1 METPKYQPSS
11 TPARVLPLYPV
22 ILFIV
27 AFLYLIGVMSWQ
39 VWKDYE
45 YHQATGSSVI
55 KSQVGLYANHF
66 EDRLYVLKQ
75 LLRNSDHTTPL
86 SDVLNSAQQALP
98 QVLSAAK
105 FNRDGQLQDSNG
117 ASFHF
122 DVEDYQRLIQS
133 FSSDSQGYGIRSLD
147 IHSMVIVHRLSGQ
160 HGFLALVVTTEW
172 IDAFVSMSLDDQSV
186 YELRHLI
193 SHDVLKTYVGS
204 SGLPA
209 DISDKVRIW
218 SVRLSHSDL
227 EVVGYLNKEVLNHHF
242 TSALTPSVL
251 VAFFYLFG
259 GVSLIWYLT
268 TARRQNK
275 SLRTINR
282 ELSHQGDLIL
292 SSISDAV
299 LVLDAEGRVQYVNN
313 ALCSLFKLNEADILE
328 LPLELEQESGMA
340 EKLKDWT
347 QSLLSSEQPDIDATL
362 FIDGIV
368 WSRVVEPSHA
378 VLSFGSKKNVV
389 VWVLKDIT
397 EQYRANQQLQT
408 SQLHYQSTFE
418 GAGVALVMVDLNE
431 LGEWLNSGT
440 VSSKEELIHW
450 QERNAWQLQAMLD
463 GVVFTDVND
472 SACRML
478 DTIDEMTAIKH
489 YKKNMFNADSGVL
502 PALLALCRGDEERV
516 EMSLDLSSVS
526 GRPLYAQMN
535 ITLVKLV
542 DHELNRVDV
551 LFSLLDVSELR
562 KAHEHAAKQEAFWQ
576 SLVHSVPDILYVND
590 ISTHSNI
597 FVNHDIGEI
606 LGYSKEETAE
616 MGDRYWQRL
625 LHPDSYKVFKDEMAR
640 FKYMERGSVKETVL
654 QLKHKDGSWREF
666 VFRDTPFTRD
676 ENGRVAR
683 YIGMGRDVTE
693 FSRAQRQVSNNER
706 YLQVLAENI
715 RDLVW
720 VMDHNFHF
728 KFVSPSIKQ
737 LLGYEP
743 EEVLDRGVRTFLA
756 EDQFDLIKG
765 EIAEPLMA
773 VMKGDIDAK
782 TYRNK
787 TGEHVVEVMAL
798 HRDGHYLVMEVKVGL
813 LWDEADNFE
822 GLLGSCRDVTQRQKR
837 QAEIKLAAE
846 VFESSNEA
854 ILIADMDGD
863 IVRANRA
870 FFELTRYDRDEVYN
884 HNLSMM
890 CTEQQTAGFYKDL
903 LEVVQ
908 TSGYWQGEVW
918 HRKKTGEPYPAWVG
932 VSSVKN
938 DDGMIDS
945 YIVIFSDRTE
955 HKEAEEKIHRLA
967 YYDPLTELANRS
979 LFMER
984 LRLEMRH
991 ADDYEGALV
1000 LLYLDLDN
1008 FKPVNDTMGHEA
1020 GDILLIEV
1028 ARRLESCVRASDTVA
1043 RMGGDEFT
1051 VILPDQRDLE
1061 SARSLS
1067 EHVASQII
1075 SALREPIAISD
1086 MEFKVT
1092 VSVGIAIYPEHGQ
1105 DASELLRH
1113 ADKAMYQAKES
1124 GRDLYRM
1131 FTG

>member
-1 METPKYQPSS
+1 MEPPKYSPLTAS
-11 TPARVLPLYPV
+11 ARVLPLYPV

-27 AFLYLIGVMSWQ
+27 AFLYLVGVMSWQ

-45 YHQATGSSVI
+45 YHQASGSSVI
-55 KSQVGLYANHF
+55 KSQVRLYANHF
-66 EDRLYVLKQ
+66 EDRLYGLTQ
-75 LLRNSDHTTPL
+75 LLRHFHEDASL
-86 SDVLNSAQQALP
+86 SALLDSAQQTMP
-98 QVLSAAK
+98 QVLSVAQFNHDGELLANQGAALY
-105 FNRDGQLQDSNG
+105 FEQ
-117 ASFHF
+117 A
-122 DVEDYQRLIQS
+122 EYEALIQS
-133 FSSDSQGYGIRSLD
+133 FHSDAQGYGIRALD
-147 IHSMVIVHRLSGQ
+147 SHSMVMVQRLSKQ
-160 HGFLALVVTTEW
+160 RGFLALIITTEW
-172 IDAFVSMSLDDQSV
+172 LDAFVSMSLDDQSV

-193 SHDVLKTYVGS
+193 SHEVLKTYVGS
-204 SGLPA
+204 SGLPMDA
-209 DISDKVRIW
+209 SDKVRIW

-227 EVVGYLNKEVLNHHF
+227 EVVGYLNKQVLNAHF

-259 GVSLIWYLT
+259 GISLIWYLT

-275 SLRTINR
+275 SLRTLNR

-313 ALCSLFKLNEADILE
+313 ALCSLFKLNEVDVLE
-328 LPLELEQESGMA
+328 HPLELEREPDMA
-340 EKLKDWT
+340 EKLKGWT
-347 QSLLSSEQPDIDATL
+347 QALLTSEQPDIDATL
-362 FIDGIV
+362 FVDGIV

-378 VLSFGSKKNVV
+378 VLSFGSTKNVV

-431 LGEWLNSGT
+431 LGEWLNDGS
-440 VSSKEELIHW
+440 VSSKEELLHW

-489 YKKNMFNADSGVL
+489 YKRSMFNADSGVL
-502 PALLALCRGDEERV
+502 PALLSLCCGDEERV
-516 EMSLDLSSVS
+516 EISLDLSTVS
-526 GRPLYAQMN
+526 GRPIYVQMN

-542 DHELNRVDV
+542 EHELNRVDA

-562 KAHEHAAKQEAFWQ
+562 KAHEHVAKQEAFWQ

-597 FVNHDIGEI
+597 FVNHDIGEM
-606 LGYSKEETAE
+606 LGYSKEDTQA
-616 MGDRYWQRL
+616 MGDRYWQKL
-625 LHPDSYKVFKDEMAR
+625 LHPDSYKVFKEEMAR
-640 FKYMERGSVKETVL
+640 FKYMERGSIKETIL

-693 FSRAQRQVSNNER
+693 FSNTLRPSTHDEG
-706 YLQVLAENI
+706 YLRLLAEHI

-720 VMDHNFHF
+720 IMDHNFQF
-728 KFVSPSIKQ
+728 KFISPSITS
-737 LLGYEP
+737 LLGYAP
-743 EEVLDRGVRTFLA
+743 EDVLNRGLDMFLA
-756 EDQFDLIKG
+756 DDQLDLMKG

-773 VMKGDIDAK
+773 VMTGEVDAAS
-782 TYRNK
+782 YRHN
-787 TGEHVVEVMAL
+787 TDEHVVEVMAL
-798 HRDGHYLVMEVKVGL
+798 HQDGHYVPLEVKVGL
-813 LWDEADNFE
+813 LWSEDDHFE
-822 GLLGSCRDVTQRQKR
+822 GLLGSCRDITQRQKR
-837 QAEIKLAAE
+837 Q
-846 VFESSNEA
+846 
-854 ILIADMDGD
+854 
-863 IVRANRA
+863 
-870 FFELTRYDRDEVYN
+870 
-884 HNLSMM
+884 
-890 CTEQQTAGFYKDL
+890 
-903 LEVVQ
+903 
-908 TSGYWQGEVW
+908 
-918 HRKKTGEPYPAWVG
+918 
-932 VSSVKN
+932 
-938 DDGMIDS
+938 
-945 YIVIFSDRTE
+945 
-955 HKEAEEKIHRLA
+955 EERIHRLA
-967 YYDPLTELANRS
+967 YYDPLTELTNRS

-984 LRLEMRH
+984 LRMDMRN
-991 ADDYEGALV
+991 ADAHQGAV
-1000 LLYLDLDN
+1000 ALLYLDLDN

-1028 ARRLESCVRASDTVA
+1028 ARRLESCVRGADTVA

-1051 VILPDQRDLE
+1051 VILPEQPDLE
-1061 SARSLS
+1061 RAHSLS
-1067 EHVASQII
+1067 QHVASQII

-1086 MEFKVT
+1086 IEFKVT

-1131 FTG
+1131 FVD